1 VPIDPSRTSPTLD
14 PSQPLLPAGVDRVA
28 ADSLIGAVWTLVS
41 RASGLIRVVVVAAVL
56 GPTQFG
62 NLYQA
67 ANTLPNLTFE
77 LLTGALFASLV
88 VPALVRHLD
97 GQDLRAA
104 SRIASGFLSLAL
116 AAAAAVVLVGVLGGP
131 LLLAVLSA
139 GVPAGSE
146 AAELGPAWLL
156 LALLLVQVPLYVLA
170 GMGAA
175 VQNARGRFAVA
186 AAAPSV
192 ENVGIIVTLGAYAAT
207 FGTGVDGQVGMAQ
220 VVLLGGGTTAAV
232 AAHAA
237 VQWLAA
243 RRLGVALR
251 LSNGWSDTEVRAIA
265 RLAVPSLGYSGLNV
279 ARFFCMLVVAAA
291 VPGGVIAVSL
301 ALNFY
306 NLPVA
311 LGTRPVAQA
320 SLPALSRAHGHGDS
334 VQYAQA
340 FDRGLSLAMFVA
352 VPAALGYAALSG
364 PLAGAVAFGEMATNE
379 GRQLIQFALLGIS
392 LGLIGEAVLVFA
404 TQASYARR
412 NGTWPLRAVALRTVV
427 AVAGMLS
434 CLAWL
439 DGSVLLLGI
448 GASIAVSDVLAGAFL
463 CWAVR
468 RESPRTHPSLW
479 ASLSRTGAAS
489 LAMLCPVGLL
499 LLVVDERVP
508 DSQAGSFVTVLAAA
522 LVGLGSYLLVQRLL
536 RSPQLK
542 ELAEALRG
550 RPA

>member
-364 PLAGAVAFGEMATNE
+364 PLAGAVAFGEMATTE